1 MICSNRQHNKSSRQ
15 QGLGFPAYWEAH
27 GEFQCEE
34 SGKVAVDGII
44 AAFRHILTGRKK
56 GPPPE
61 FNQKNMVCY
70 SQQWPLFPYCF
81 VSTKGCMTNEQ
92 KD

>member
-56 GPPPE
+56 GPPLSLIKKIWYATPNNGHY
-61 FNQKNMVCY
+61 FLIVLCQQK
-70 SQQWPLFPYCF
+70 
-81 VSTKGCMTNEQ
+81 GA
-92 KD
+92 